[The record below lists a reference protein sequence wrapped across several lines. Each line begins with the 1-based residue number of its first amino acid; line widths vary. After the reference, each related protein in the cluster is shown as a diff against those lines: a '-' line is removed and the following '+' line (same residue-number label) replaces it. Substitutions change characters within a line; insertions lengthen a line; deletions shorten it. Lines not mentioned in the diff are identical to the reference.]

1 MYVRVHACVCVEML
15 QSSEKNFTLADML
28 GKSRVQEVERV
39 NDVTLKSNQKTEQA
53 GLIQTGLIQ
62 VKSLL
67 RHL

>member
-1 MYVRVHACVCVEML
+1 ML
-15 QSSEKNFTLADML
+15 QSLENNFILADML
-28 GKSRVQEVERV
+28 GKSTVQEVERV
-39 NDVTLKSNQKTEQA
+39 DDVMLKSNQKTEKKC